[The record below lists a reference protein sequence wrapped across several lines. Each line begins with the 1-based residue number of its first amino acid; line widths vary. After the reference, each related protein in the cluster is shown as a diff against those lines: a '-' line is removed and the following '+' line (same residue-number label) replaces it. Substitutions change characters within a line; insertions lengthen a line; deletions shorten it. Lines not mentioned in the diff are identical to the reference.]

1 MTGRGVPGEKARF
14 GFTLL
19 ELLVALAIFAL
30 LSALGYTG
38 LQSLLRTQAAT
49 TERSRD
55 FARLTRALVLLQND
69 VGQALARPIRD
80 NQGDTVVPMVADAGT
95 NPTLELTREGWL
107 NLSQG
112 ETPMLQR
119 IGYRFDGERLIRRS
133 WPVLDRAPDTAPR
146 ETLALPNVK
155 SIQLRFLDTN
165 GSWQPSWP
173 PAAAQQ
179 ALPRAM
185 ELRLELRD
193 WGSIRRLFRVPGA

>member
-1 MTGRGVPGEKARF
+1 MIDRGTTKADTAH

-49 TERSRD
+49 SERSRD
-55 FARLTRALVLLQND
+55 FAQLTRALVLLQND
-69 VGQALARPIRD
+69 VEQALARPIRD
-80 NQGDTVVPMVADAGT
+80 NQGDAVVPLLADAGT

-107 NLSQG
+107 NLSLG

-119 IGYRFDGERLIRRS
+119 IGYRIDGERLIRRS
-133 WPVLDRAPDTAPR
+133 WPVLDRAPDTTPR
-146 ETLALPNVK
+146 ETVALENVK
-155 SIQLRFLDTN
+155 SMRLRFLDTN

-179 ALPRAM
+179 TLPRAI
-185 ELRLELRD
+185 ELRLELGN

>member
-1 MTGRGVPGEKARF
+1 MTDPALPKAKSTY

-19 ELLVALAIFAL
+19 ELLVALAVFAL

-55 FARLTRALVLLQND
+55 FAQLTRALVLLQND
-69 VGQALARPIRD
+69 VEQALARPIRD
-80 NQGDTVVPMVADAGT
+80 NQGDTVVPLVADAGT

-119 IGYRFDGERLIRRS
+119 IGYRVDGERLIRRS
-133 WPVLDRAPDTAPR
+133 WPVLDRAPDTTPR
-146 ETLALPNVK
+146 ETLALDHVQ
-155 SIQLRFLDTN
+155 SVALRFLDAN

-173 PAAAQQ
+173 PAAAPLL
-179 ALPRAM
+179 LPKAI
-185 ELRLELRD
+185 ELRLELRN